1 MIKVLMISL
10 LAFTILAGCDKD
22 DDPPATLKG
31 RWNLVN
37 YTEKEYS
44 NNLLINTVVEPGA
57 GIRYDF
63 QNNDR
68 LIITEPGQPD
78 NIVSYVILSSTEVE
92 IGFQRFEIRDLTNSS
107 VTLYDKMDYGGG
119 DYEEAYINLSR

>member
-44 NNLLINTVVEPGA
+44 NNLLINTVVEPGG
-57 GIRYDF
+57 GIQYDF

-107 VTLYDKMDYGGG
+107 VTLYDKVDFGGG
-119 DYEEAYINLSR
+119 DYEEAYVNLSR

>member
-1 MIKVLMISL
+1 MISL
-10 LAFTILAGCDKD
+10 IAFTILASCDKD

-44 NNLLINTVVEPGA
+44 NNLLINTVVEPGG
-57 GIRYDF
+57 GIQYDF

-107 VTLYDKMDYGGG
+107 VTLYDKVDFGGG
-119 DYEEAYINLSR
+119 DYEEAYVNLSR

>member
-44 NNLLINTVVEPGA
+44 NNLLINTVVEPGG

>member
-1 MIKVLMISL
+1 MIKLIMITI
-10 LAFTILAGCDKD
+10 LAFTILAACDKD
-22 DDPPATLKG
+22 DDPPATLK
-31 RWNLVN
+31 RRCNLVN

-44 NNLLINTVVEPGA
+44 NTLLINTVVEPGG
-57 GIRYDF
+57 GIQYDF

-107 VTLYDKMDYGGG
+107 VTLYDKVDFGGG
-119 DYEEAYINLSR
+119 DYEEAYVNLSR